1 VIFFGAIGAVAA
13 VVAQEVLDL
22 SRDEEFQR
30 KIQELLGQ
38 VGDGVA
44 TMLGVEIQELKQT
57 SVAGNNTA
65 TSSLEVV
72 SISELGEKYGSYA
85 QIGNDMVTTFLL
97 LVYMLSTR
105 EPLDYRLELKMQR
118 KELVHTLSLAQEI
131 YVTVKFYIAIKTMI
145 SLLTGFLVM
154 TTFLVLGVRLAV
166 VFGVLTYLLN
176 YIPNVGSV
184 IALLLPIPLIVID
197 DELTLLAKIL
207 AISITAMIQLLVGN
221 AVEPL
226 VFGSSLNLSA
236 ISILASLVLFAAMW
250 GICGAILSVPLL
262 AILRIILQRTD
273 HPLAKRLLAVIRESH
288 KDALLAVTEMNKRH
302 KLWKPQ
308 KVSGDEKHSTRV
320 RSRYCLLY
328 CSCSTFKY

>member
-22 SRDEEFQR
+22 SRDEEF
-30 KIQELLGQ
+30 
-38 VGDGVA
+38 
-44 TMLGVEIQELKQT
+44 QELKQT

-250 GICGAILSVPLL
+250 GICGAILSV
-262 AILRIILQRTD
+262 LQRTD